1 MSPSIGYLIGGLVV
15 GGAVGSI
22 AAWLITKKKYEK
34 IIDNKIQEM
43 SDEVAKV
50 DPFAP
55 KPKKKESEEIKIDDT
70 EKVENKAVSY
80 DDISDLVRTSKS
92 EAKTRT
98 DYTKAYDDSN
108 DVVAAE
114 KTNMFDILKEAKEVD
129 LDDEDEAEVTFH
141 SKEDL
146 HTDPYVISEDEAG
159 NIPDEYESETLFYY
173 VPNDAL
179 VDEYDDEIDEP
190 GKLVGQTLETSG
202 FKENK
207 DRHLYVR
214 NPRLSVIYD
223 VQKVFHEWEGKEG
236 GV

>member
-1 MSPSIGYLIGGLVV
+1 MSPNIGYLIGGLVV
-15 GGAVGSI
+15 GGGVGSI
-22 AAWLITKKKYEK
+22 TAWLITKKKYEK
-34 IIDNKIQEM
+34 IMDNKIQEM

-55 KPKKKESEEIKIDDT
+55 KPKKKSEEIKIDDAA
-70 EKVENKAVSY
+70 KVENKAVSY

-92 EAKTRT
+92 ETKTRT

-108 DVVAAE
+108 DVVPA
-114 KTNMFDILKEAKEVD
+114 KQTDMFDILKEAKEVD
-129 LDDEDEAEVTFH
+129 LDDEDETEVTFH

-146 HTDPYVISEDEAG
+146 HAEPYVISENEAG

-190 GKLVGQTLETSG
+190 GKLVGQTLETSR